1 MNTSGISCAQSYR
14 TLRDGSFEGRCPRHF
29 VPGYDQPVPP
39 GQKPF
44 SHRRASHY
52 VSAYGLRPGLNGTK
66 LRGIWGIRLPRRG
79 YRIQPRVSTLGN
91 FNLAVR
97 PHKALPRSALVEK
110 HPSAGLE
117 VLKGR
122 KICLGQS
129 HTYRSSKRISCV
141 FSSARNSS

>member
-1 MNTSGISCAQSYR
+1 MALS
-14 TLRDGSFEGRCPRHF
+14 
-29 VPGYDQPVPP
+29 
-39 GQKPF
+39 
-44 SHRRASHY
+44 
-52 VSAYGLRPGLNGTK
+52 K
-66 LRGIWGIRLPRRG
+66 LRGIWGILLPRRG

-129 HTYRSSKRISCV
+129 HTYRSSKRIRVCLAALETPLESHPAMMD
-141 FSSARNSS
+141 FL

>member
-1 MNTSGISCAQSYR
+1 MALS
-14 TLRDGSFEGRCPRHF
+14 
-29 VPGYDQPVPP
+29 
-39 GQKPF
+39 
-44 SHRRASHY
+44 
-52 VSAYGLRPGLNGTK
+52 K
-66 LRGIWGIRLPRRG
+66 LRGIWGILLPRRG

-122 KICLGQS
+122 KICLGQT
-129 HTYRSSKRISCV
+129 HTHTAHQNGFRVCLVALETPLEKSSCDDGFPGMGRI
-141 FSSARNSS
+141 

>member
-1 MNTSGISCAQSYR
+1 MSS
-14 TLRDGSFEGRCPRHF
+14 
-29 VPGYDQPVPP
+29 
-39 GQKPF
+39 
-44 SHRRASHY
+44 
-52 VSAYGLRPGLNGTK
+52 K

-79 YRIQPRVSTLGN
+79 YRIQPRVSPLGN

-97 PHKALPRSALVEK
+97 PEAHKALPRSALVEK

-129 HTYRSSKRISCV
+129 HTYRSSKRISSV
-141 FSSARNSS
+141 FSSALRSDFRRRQKWISIFGGENNVDQDQSEGLSHALNTHALNTFVLLSRSILRPY

>member
-1 MNTSGISCAQSYR
+1 MRVN
-14 TLRDGSFEGRCPRHF
+14 
-29 VPGYDQPVPP
+29 PGV
-39 GQKPF
+39 
-44 SHRRASHY
+44 
-52 VSAYGLRPGLNGTK
+52 NGTK
-66 LRGIWGIRLPRRG
+66 LRGIWGILLPRRG

-122 KICLGQS
+122 KFAWVNPTHTAHQNGFRVCLAALETPLEKLSCDYGFPGPRGMKKLICW
-129 HTYRSSKRISCV
+129 RIG
-141 FSSARNSS
+141 